1 MDIFLQVLILVAG
14 FVLLIKGAD
23 WLISGASS
31 IATNFKVSKM
41 LIGLTIVAFGT
52 GAPELAVSISSM
64 ISGNTDMMLGNVVG
78 SNILNIMLLIGVGAA
93 VAPIVVKKNTVKK
106 ELPILLLISTVLV
119 VLFLDPQLTDLPE
132 SSITRADAI
141 ICLLVFG
148 VFVYY
153 LVSMAKK
160 KKKDSKV
167 EKPQYKLGMSFL
179 VMFIG
184 LASVVAGSQLVVNST
199 STIALACGV
208 TEKMI
213 SLTIVAFGTSLP
225 ELVTTITAAKRH
237 ENDLLLG
244 NIIGSNIVNICIVM
258 AVPVLIGGTIRS
270 ASFDPVD
277 LIMLVF
283 SAFLIW
289 LLTFRDHKITRK
301 EGFLMLVIFTLYYS
315 YVIYSGITG
324 FTLL

>member
-1 MDIFLQVLILVAG
+1 MDIFLQVLILVVG

-31 IATNFKVSKM
+31 VASNFKVPKI
-41 LIGLTIVAFGT
+41 LIGLTIIAFGT
-52 GAPELAVSISSM
+52 GAPELAVSISS
-64 ISGNTDMMLGNVVG
+64 IASGNTDMMLGNVVG
-78 SNILNIMLLIGVGAA
+78 SNILNILLLVGVGAI
-93 VAPIVVKKNTVKK
+93 VAPIIVKKNTVKK
-106 ELPILLLISTVLV
+106 ELPILLLISTILV
-119 VLFLDPQLTDLPE
+119 VLFLDPQLSDLTE

-160 KKKDSKV
+160 KKKNTEI
-167 EKPQYKLGMSFL
+167 EKPKYKLGMSFL
-179 VMFIG
+179 ITFIG
-184 LASVVAGSQLVVNST
+184 LVGVVVGSQLVVNSA
-199 STIALACGV
+199 SSIATAFGV

-213 SLTIVAFGTSLP
+213 SLTIVALGTSLP

-244 NIIGSNIVNICIVM
+244 NIIGSNIMNICIVM
-258 AVPVLIGGTIRS
+258 ALPILIGGTVHS
-270 ASFDPVD
+270 SNFDPID

-301 EGFLMLVIFTLYYS
+301 EGVMMLAIFVLYYS

-324 FTLL
+324 ISIL